1 MLLDGKPGHRVRL
14 GVVMFRW
21 NQLVRL
27 AVPGAAVVV
36 LTVGL
41 AWPALAEPAT
51 SVNYRNQ
58 ASVTR
63 FGGLAFDTCSAPSQ
77 AAMQAWAASPYR
89 AIGVYVGGVNRTC
102 DQRNLTSAWVS
113 AVSGRW
119 SLLPI
124 YKGLQAP
131 CGGKPTDQKI
141 TPSAA
146 ASEGRSEA
154 DQAAAAVRALGMING
169 SAIYFDMEPYT
180 TTDTACRTTV
190 LTFLSAW
197 TKELHRLGYA
207 AGVYENLNLGARDLA
222 GVYTSTR
229 YARPDA
235 LWIARYDGSPSLSGW
250 AGIANSM
257 WAVHQRAKQYR
268 AEVTETYGGV
278 RITIDIDN
286 VDAPVATLAHG
297 YHVTSTS
304 SLNAR
309 SGPGTSYPTVKSYA
323 PGASLTVVCQ
333 APGSTV
339 RTTSVWDKLIDGT
352 YVTDYYVSTPSNT
365 GYSPPLTPC
374 RYAYQVTAAVNQRSG
389 PGASYAVTGSLPAG
403 SLAWV
408 SCQKAGSLVGGTR
421 IWDKISYQHWVSD
434 YYVATPSS
442 TSYSRPVPRC

>member
-1 MLLDGKPGHRVRL
+1 
-14 GVVMFRW
+14 MFRW
-21 NQLVRL
+21 RQLARL
-27 AVPGAAVVV
+27 AVPGAAVAV
-36 LTVGL
+36 LTVTL

-51 SVNYRNQ
+51 SVSYQSQ

-63 FGGLAFDTCSAPSQ
+63 MQGLAFDTCSAPTRT
-77 AAMQAWAASPYR
+77 AMQAWAASPYR

-102 DQRNLTSAWVS
+102 QQPALTAAWVS
-113 AVSGRW
+113 AVSDRW

-131 CGGKPTDQKI
+131 CGGKASDQKI
-141 TPSAA
+141 IPSAA
-146 ASEGRSEA
+146 ASEGTSEA
-154 DQAAAAVRALGMING
+154 DQATAAVRALGMING
-169 SAIYFDMEPYT
+169 SAIWFDMEPYT
-180 TTDTACRTTV
+180 TTDTACRTAV

-222 GVYTSTR
+222 GVYTSAS

-235 LWIARYDGSPSLSGW
+235 LWIARYDANPSLSGW
-250 AGIANSM
+250 AGIADSM

-268 AEVTETYGGV
+268 AEVRQSYGGV
-278 RITIDIDN
+278 TITIDIDN

-297 YHVTSTS
+297 YQVTSTS
-304 SLNAR
+304 PLNAR
-309 SGPGTSYPTVKSYA
+309 SGPGTSYPVVKSYPA
-323 PGASLTVVCQ
+323 GASVTVVCQ

-339 RTTSVWDKLIDGT
+339 GTTSVWDKLLDGT

-374 RYAYQVTAAVNQRSG
+374 RYAYQVTAGTAANVRAG
-389 PGASYAVTGSLPAG
+389 PGASYPVTGSLPAG
-403 SLAWV
+403 ALAWV
-408 SCQKAGSLVGGTR
+408 SCQKSGSLVGGTR

-434 YYVATPSS
+434 YYVATPSA
-442 TSYSRPVPRC
+442 TGYSKPIPRC